1 VAFSRPDFCCEYF
14 TKECFMKK
22 LLITAASVA
31 LLSGSAFAAD
41 LPSRKAPVLPPPPP
55 PPMWTGFYAGLNAG
69 GAWGNN
75 AALNAQ
81 TWNVAPSGFGTVGG
95 VSAALL
101 SGSANTSGNAGFIG
115 GGQIGYNW
123 QIGGLGLGS
132 GIVTGIEADIQ
143 GIASSGGNRTRTAF
157 GSAPDIAVFPG
168 PTTAPINTAITSY
181 QTGSSSLQYLGTV
194 RGRLGILAMP
204 TLLIYG
210 TGGLAYG
217 GVSASIQN
225 VQFGNTTLNSNGTS
239 LNTYTAA
246 GTGNF
251 ANTMVGWTAGGGAE
265 WMFLP
270 NWSAKVEYLYY
281 DLGRATGSVVNTFGI
296 TSGDGAG
303 TAGVM
308 SITNYTGRV
317 SGNIVRAGVNY
328 HFNWGAAP
336 VVAKY

>member
-1 VAFSRPDFCCEYF
+1 
-14 TKECFMKK
+14 MKK
-22 LLITAASVA
+22 LLLSATSLA
-31 LLSGSAFAAD
+31 LLAGTALAAD

-69 GAWGNN
+69 GVWGNN

-81 TWNVAPSGFGTVGG
+81 TWNVYPTPDVSDYL
-95 VSAALL
+95 SAALL

-123 QIGGLGLGS
+123 QFGNVGGRGFGS
-132 GIVTGIEADIQ
+132 GFVTGIEADIQ
-143 GIASSGGNRTRTAF
+143 GIASSGGNRTRALAGAAST
-157 GSAPDIAVFPG
+157 GWDNYTIS
-168 PTTAPINTAITSY
+168 SY
-181 QTGSSSLQYLGTV
+181 QTGTSNLQYLGTV
-194 RGRLGILAMP
+194 RGRLGLLAVP
-204 TLLIYG
+204 TLMVYG

-217 GVSASIQN
+217 GVSANIQN
-225 VQFGNTTLNSNGTS
+225 LQAAYNNGG
-239 LNTYTAA
+239 LAFPVL
-246 GTGNF
+246 GTGSF

-281 DLGRATGSVVNTFGI
+281 DLGRANGSVVNTTNGPGI
-296 TSGDGAG
+296 K
-303 TAGVM
+303 
-308 SITNYTGRV
+308 SITNYSGRV
-317 SGNIVRAGVNY
+317 TGNIVRAGVNY